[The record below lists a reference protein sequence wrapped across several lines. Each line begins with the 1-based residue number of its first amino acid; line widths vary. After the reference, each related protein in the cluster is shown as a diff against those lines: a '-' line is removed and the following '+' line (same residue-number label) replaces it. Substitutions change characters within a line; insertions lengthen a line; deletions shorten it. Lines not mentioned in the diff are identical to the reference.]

1 MSTHVQ
7 CPVCGHAATNI
18 TSPDKRWGQIYDGEE
33 IDRAFEASSG
43 ELLHNMAFRWDEGR
57 EIFECPCKRAV
68 WIGDRQIPGESW
80 IPGGSWFVHRVID
93 VLDGSDDPR
102 DLVSSGMTIK
112 IARNA
117 DSFDPSAIEG
127 TRMLDAEEDPN
138 A

>member
-1 MSTHVQ
+1 MSTHVR
-7 CPVCGHAATNI
+7 CPICGYAAANI

-33 IDRAFEASSG
+33 IDRAFEPSSG

-68 WIGDRQIPGESW
+68 WIADRQ
-80 IPGGSWFVHRVID
+80 IPGGSWFVNRTID

-102 DLVSSGMTIK
+102 DLVGSGMTIK
-112 IARNA
+112 IAQDDKN
-117 DSFDPSAIEG
+117 FDPSAIEG
-127 TRMLDAEEDPN
+127 TAMLDEKDPH